1 MKVISIILGG
11 AALALSTS
19 LWASTN
25 TNLSTTQLQSQQVKS
40 FVENSYAAFG
50 IPVSTAIKGA
60 TSVPKKGKATMK
72 NKNATSS
79 SSTSSKKK

>member
-11 AALALSTS
+11 AALALSPS

-40 FVENSYAAFG
+40 FVENSYAGKTSRTVVRGLAG
-50 IPVSTAIKGA
+50 HKNTAKRNIGKSA
-60 TSVPKKGKATMK
+60 PKDGSAIQ
-72 NKNATSS
+72 SS
-79 SSTSSKKK
+79 R